1 MSSANLNGSLI
12 FTEVDLGEI
21 AVAQEKKR
29 PLQGQSPY
37 IINAALYYDEPGNFS
52 GSAAY
57 NVIGPRIFSVGDVLF
72 PTIYEM
78 PRHSLDITL
87 TKQVTSAAS
96 VQLGIQNL
104 LNSGFEFYQD
114 SDRDGK
120 IDMNSDH
127 PIISYKIG
135 QVFNLTFNYEL
146 N

>member
-1 MSSANLNGSLI
+1 MTRSVFLDRFSANLNGSLI

-21 AVAQEKKR
+21 AVAKEKKR
-29 PLQGQSPY
+29 ALPGQSLY
-37 IINAALYYDEPGNFS
+37 IISAALYYDELGNFS

-72 PTIYEM
+72 PTIYGM

-104 LNSGFEFYQD
+104 LNSGFEFYLD
-114 SDRDGK
+114 YERARI
-120 IDMNSDH
+120 IDVNSVLS
-127 PIISYKIG
+127 IISYMNEPI
-135 QVFNLTFNYEL
+135 F
-146 N
+146 

>member
-1 MSSANLNGSLI
+1 MN
-12 FTEVDLGEI
+12 
-21 AVAQEKKR
+21 AV
-29 PLQGQSPY
+29 
-37 IINAALYYDEPGNFS
+37 LYYDEPGNFS
-52 GSAAY
+52 VSAAY
-57 NVIGPRIFSVGDVLF
+57 NVICPRIFSVGDVLF

-127 PIISYKIG
+127 PLISYKIG
-135 QVFNLTFNYEL
+135 QRSEEHTSEL
-146 N
+146 Q